1 MESCLSILIQNNKFF
16 LGVSDY
22 GALLLVSKTILE
34 IVRIYLYPFNT
45 NALDRDT
52 FNAICEFRFDHVLAR
67 TTSPLV
73 ALRFMKLF
81 GFVTCNN
88 KIANNTLSQLRSN
101 RFIETTDNT
110 LSECNHINTAI
121 DEAGNVILLNNVC
134 SLDSRI
140 RTDTT
145 YITTNPIK
153 NAIFA
158 LNAKVLN
165 KMVKLSKCDL
175 SLVNSETNCT
185 AAIEIAILS
194 GNTETLRSIMRMGI
208 TSDNMGYIITYRIM
222 FGIDDLDN
230 AYEMIHALLCKT
242 TYADFTSFRFRD
254 MEHIFNR
261 ILTVVHLIALLE
273 CGLDLNYLED
283 TKGMVTRYLANVLHT
298 ITTEDHSPLHL
309 KNWLDITCIIA
320 GSMHEEGR
328 DELYSFVDSIKAH
341 IEERLLEVAE

>member
-1 MESCLSILIQNNKFF
+1 MEFYLSILIQNNKFF

-22 GALLLVSKTILE
+22 GALLLVSKKILE

-45 NALDRDT
+45 NSLDRDT

-67 TTSPLV
+67 TASPFV

-88 KIANNTLSQLRSN
+88 KIANNTLS
-101 RFIETTDNT
+101 
-110 LSECNHINTAI
+110 ECNHINTTM
-121 DEAGNVILLNNVC
+121 DEAGNIVLLNNVC

-145 YITTNPIK
+145 YKTTNPIK

-222 FGIDDLDN
+222 FGIEDLDN

-242 TYADFTSFRFRD
+242 SYADFTSFRFRD
-254 MEHIFNR
+254 IEHIFNR
-261 ILTVVHLIALLE
+261 ILNVVHLIALLE

-298 ITTEDHSPLHL
+298 ITTENHSPLHL

-341 IEERLLEVAE
+341 IESRLPEVAEQE